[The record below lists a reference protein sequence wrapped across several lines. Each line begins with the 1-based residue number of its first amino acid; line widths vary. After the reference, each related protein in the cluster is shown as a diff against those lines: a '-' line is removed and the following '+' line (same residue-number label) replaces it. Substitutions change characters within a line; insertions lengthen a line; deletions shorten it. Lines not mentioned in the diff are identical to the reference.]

1 MSARSALNLSVWNRY
16 DLRCLRSAAVTGLTE
31 AEVMAALDDP
41 GNPSLFGLTVGPGW
55 AQITR
60 DSQTWTLVSRPGF
73 LGGSRR
79 QEERT
84 IMDIGKDLLL
94 EMYRTMQRIR
104 LFEATVRDL
113 ATANEIPGFVHV
125 SIGEEAS
132 AAGICAAL
140 RKTDRITSTHRGHG
154 HLIAKGG
161 KLAQMMAE
169 IFGKRTGYCKG
180 KGGSMHI
187 VDFALGILGANG
199 IVGAGL
205 PIATGSA
212 LAAVIAKR
220 DDVTACFFGDGAS
233 NEGTFH
239 ESLNLAAVWKLPV
252 VYVCENNGF
261 GEFTPMQTVTSVKD
275 IAVRAQA
282 YGIPGYVVDG
292 NDVLEVYGYASEAVA
307 RARAGEGP
315 TLLECKTYRW
325 EGHVVGEQAFLG
337 TGAYRSEQ
345 EINEWKARCP
355 LIRFQK
361 FAAESGKITSAE
373 LKKIEDETAA
383 ELEEAVKF
391 ARESPL
397 PDVSEVKDDVYI

>member
-1 MSARSALNLSVWNRY
+1 M
-16 DLRCLRSAAVTGLTE
+16 DL
-31 AEVMAALDDP
+31 
-41 GNPSLFGLTVGPGW
+41 
-55 AQITR
+55 
-60 DSQTWTLVSRPGF
+60 
-73 LGGSRR
+73 
-79 QEERT
+79 
-84 IMDIGKDLLL
+84 GKDLLL
-94 EMYRTMQRIR
+94 DMYRSMTRIR
-104 LFEATVRDL
+104 LFETKVRDL

-132 AAGICAAL
+132 ATGVCAAL
-140 RKTDRITSTHRGHG
+140 RKTDRITSTHRGHS

-161 KLAQMMAE
+161 RLDRMMAE
-169 IFGKRTGYCKG
+169 LFGKRTGYCKG

-187 VDFALGILGANG
+187 VDFSLGILGANG

-212 LAAVIAKR
+212 LAAIIAGT

-252 VYVCENNGF
+252 VFVCENNGF

-275 IAVRAQA
+275 IAVRAKA
-282 YGIPGYVVDG
+282 YDIPGHIVDG
-292 NDVLEVYGYASEAVA
+292 NDVLEVYRYASEAVA

-337 TGAYRSEQ
+337 AASYRTEQ
-345 EINEWKARCP
+345 EVNEWKARCP
-355 LIRFQK
+355 LIRFDK
-361 FAAESGKITSAE
+361 FAVESGKISVAD
-373 LKKIEDETAA
+373 LQRIKQETEA
-383 ELEEAVKF
+383 ELETAIKF

-397 PDVSEVKDDVYI
+397 PDASEVTDDVFT